1 MSATAHPSQPGRSNR
16 PCWCYTTNAKYGCH
30 QHGPIPL
37 DRDDWVQC
45 RTCTTMTKNRR
56 DRLCDDCDR
65 MTVEWEAQITAP
77 MRGLLNQFHFN
88 DIPDHFQADQ

>member
-1 MSATAHPSQPGRSNR
+1 
-16 PCWCYTTNAKYGCH
+16 
-30 QHGPIPL
+30 
-37 DRDDWVQC
+37 
-45 RTCTTMTKNRR
+45 MTKNRR